1 MKKILIL
8 IAMATLSSFSAL
20 SSAESRWVA
29 DSMYLPMRS
38 GQGSQYRII
47 ANLKT
52 GTQLTVVSE
61 SEDGDWTEV
70 KTGSGKT
77 GFVRSQYLLNTPTA
91 AQRLTTVQQQL
102 DKLTKDYQLLK
113 NQLSSTQ
120 SNGSQLSEDLIE
132 SQAEAE
138 KLQNEL
144 DELQSISQNAV
155 TLHESHKELLHNYEL
170 IQTELDVLKAK
181 NSRLQNDSRNTFFL
195 YGAGSVLLG
204 VMIALLAPHM
214 RRRRGFSEWAN

>member
-1 MKKILIL
+1 
-8 IAMATLSSFSAL
+8 MATLSSFSAL

-70 KTGSGKT
+70 KTSSGKT
-77 GFVRSQYLLNTPTA
+77 GFVRSQYLLNSPTA

-102 DKLTKDYQLLK
+102 DKLTKDHQLLK
-113 NQLSSTQ
+113 NQLSATQ

-144 DELQSISQNAV
+144 DELQRISQNAV